1 MKGSRKLSFVLGL
14 VLALGLMSAGIT
26 VSADGLDGKTLFTTK
41 TCFACHG
48 PDAKTSLMP
57 QYPKLA
63 GQNYE
68 YLTQQFHD
76 IKSGKRNN
84 GQTAAMIGIAQTV
97 SDAEAEAILRW
108 IAAQPR

>member
-1 MKGSRKLSFVLGL
+1 
-14 VLALGLMSAGIT
+14 MSVGHSVAAEELNG
-26 VSADGLDGKTLFTTK
+26 AQLFQTK

-48 PDAKTSLMP
+48 PDAKTPLMP

-68 YLTQQFHD
+68 YILQQFKD
-76 IKSGKRNN
+76 IKSGARNN

-97 SDAEAEAILRW
+97 SDAELEAIAKW
-108 IAAQPR
+108 ISSQKPF

>member
-1 MKGSRKLSFVLGL
+1 LGL
-14 VLALGLMSAGIT
+14 VLCVALMGVGLGVGAEE
-26 VSADGLDGKTLFTTK
+26 LDGAKLFQSK

-48 PDAKTSLMP
+48 PDAKTPLMP

-68 YLTQQFHD
+68 YILQQFKD
-76 IKSGKRNN
+76 IRAGVRNN

-97 SDAEAEAILRW
+97 SDAELEAIAKWLSSQKW
-108 IAAQPR
+108 